1 MLTRS
6 LAVLTLLLAFTVGAP
21 LPAMADGPYVN
32 LRGLVHLQNFG
43 DRRFRDG
50 NWAGTTGQS
59 LRLEGLQILRV
70 DLPRDTELEYSCHLQ
85 DIGDVTVSRASS
97 SQAGGFCGTRGQ
109 SRRLEAFSIKVVGR
123 RADKYDVYYE
133 CHLQDI
139 GDVGPFKNGAL
150 CGTTGQSRR
159 LEALRIWILRDNR

>member
-1 MLTRS
+1 MLNRS
-6 LAVLTLLLAFTVGAP
+6 LAILTLLLAFTVGAP

-32 LRGLVHLQNFG
+32 LRGLVHIQNFG
-43 DRRFRDG
+43 DRLFRDG
-50 NWAGTTGQS
+50 RWAGTTGQS

-70 DLPRDTELEYSCHLQ
+70 DLPRGTKLEYDCHLQ
-85 DIGDVTVSRASS
+85 DIGDVGPFTASS

-109 SRRLEAFSIKVVGR
+109 SRRLEAFSISLIGP
-123 RADKYDVYYE
+123 RADKFDVYYE

-139 GDVGPFKNGAL
+139 GDVGPFKNGEL
-150 CGTTGQSRR
+150 CGTRGESRR